1 MTGPNGTVIAW
12 MRRID
17 ERLEGIEQRIV
28 DRSVHQKLED
38 RVEEMESKTE
48 RLAIKQA
55 GIAAS
60 MSMVA
65 VWIKSTFFG
74 H

>member
-1 MTGPNGTVIAW
+1 MTEPNGTVIAW
-12 MRRID
+12 MQRID

-28 DRSVHQKLED
+28 DRNVHQELED
-38 RVEEMESKTE
+38 RVEAVESKTE

-60 MSMVA
+60 MSAGA
-65 VWIKSTFFG
+65 VWIKSQFFS
-74 H
+74 